1 MDRTISET
9 LKFDARELASRR
21 AFYQLDDSDLARLKA
36 LRPFAERH
44 MDDVV
49 EDFYGLLLSHAESRR
64 YFPDAETIRRVKRLQ
79 RDYFVQL
86 FDGQCDMNY
95 VENRFRVGAAHERIG
110 MAPHWYIGAYRH
122 YLAILLERISADIK
136 DPVDARLAY
145 QSMLKLVALDM
156 SLAIDAYIAANLDTL
171 GRHQAAIR
179 ELSTP
184 VIKVHERVLLLPL
197 VGAIDSERAQ
207 QIMEAV
213 LLRVIAEKARA
224 IIVDIAGVPVVD
236 TRVADHLLKTTA
248 AVRLVGAK
256 TILSGISAQVARTIV
271 QLGVDI
277 STMYTVAELSEGIEL
292 ALGLVGKQISSADA

>member
-1 MDRTISET
+1 MNRSLSEN
-9 LKFDARELASRR
+9 LKFDARELVSRR
-21 AFYQLDDSDLARLKA
+21 SFYELGDDDLARLKA
-36 LRPFAERH
+36 LRPFAEKH

-49 EDFYGLLLSHAESRR
+49 EDFYRLLLSHPESRR
-64 YFPDAETIRRVKRLQ
+64 FFPDDETVRRVKRLQ

-86 FDGQCDMNY
+86 FDGVVDLAY
-95 VENRFRVGAAHERIG
+95 VEQRFRVGAAHERIG
-110 MAPHWYIGAYRH
+110 MQPHWYIGAYRH
-122 YLAILLERISADIK
+122 YLAILLEKIHQDIK
-136 DPVDARLAY
+136 DPIEARKAY
-145 QSMLKLVALDM
+145 QSMLKLVAFDE
-156 SLAIDAYIAANLDTL
+156 SLAIDAYIAANLETL

-184 VIKVHERVLLLPL
+184 VIKVHDNILLLPL

-207 QIMEAV
+207 QIMETV

-224 IIVDIAGVPVVD
+224 IILDIAGVPVVD

-256 TILSGISAQVARTIV
+256 TILTGISAQVARTIV

-292 ALGLVGKQISSADA
+292 ALGLVGKKITAGA